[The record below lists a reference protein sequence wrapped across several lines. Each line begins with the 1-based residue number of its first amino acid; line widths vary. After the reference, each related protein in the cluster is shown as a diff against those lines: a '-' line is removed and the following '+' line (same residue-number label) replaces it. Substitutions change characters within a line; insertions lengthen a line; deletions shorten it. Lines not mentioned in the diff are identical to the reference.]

1 MPTPPSKPLLTT
13 RAARHALLTPTPA
26 HRRQIPPDSDATH
39 GTALDKEE
47 YRGETHV
54 SLRGA
59 PSAHPPLRPGSDVP
73 RQGRPAALD
82 AARAL
87 ALPARPQPPLSAHAE
102 PAGTASHSH
111 PSRRKGRRGEGAAR
125 RGRPSAGRDEQRQ
138 HGNGDAPARCGSPA
152 RGPAPPRSSGARAA
166 PGRATRPA
174 QPQLPQG
181 HPPAP
186 RPWPGC
192 GSRRGEQAGGAGTR
206 TRDRS
211 RPHSA
216 HAQHGT
222 AALPAPPLKGPLRGG
237 N

>member
-26 HRRQIPPDSDATH
+26 HRRQIPPDSDA
-39 GTALDKEE
+39 GNGFIQ
-47 YRGETHV
+47 RGISGRDARFAPGR
-54 SLRGA
+54 SLRT
-59 PSAHPPLRPGSDVP
+59 P
-73 RQGRPAALD
+73 PAAPGVR
-82 AARAL
+82 RA
-87 ALPARPQPPLSAHAE
+87 
-102 PAGTASHSH
+102 PAGPPRSAGRGTSAGVACTTAA
-111 PSRRKGRRGEGAAR
+111 PPQRSRGARGDRFPLPPIPAEGAQR
-125 RGRPSAGRDEQRQ
+125 GGRGRPSAGRDEQRQ

-216 HAQHGT
+216 HAQHST

-237 N
+237 K